1 MKKTYKGLTLV
12 EVLVSIAVFTII
24 SLAMFSS
31 LLAMTKVVALQEDY
45 ARIEMV
51 CYDINA
57 YWDMYGDNNLA
68 EGDHTNVWYKKYFGD
83 DAKIENGKGKAFLL
97 LDGNQFIGT
106 TQPTDYK
113 ITYEYDNSNN
123 LIITSIYSTSK
134 NREYLNVPVNCEA
147 SKKEVSQ

>member
-57 YWDMYGDNNLA
+57 YWDMYGNDWDDLYFNGNNQST
-68 EGDHTNVWYKKYFGD
+68 EGYLKYQ
-83 DAKIENGKGKAFLL
+83 NGKLVPSGFTDAEYIVSYS
-97 LDGNQFIGT
+97 DYDCGNGQKGLKIISIKSVT
-106 TQPTDYK
+106 TD
-113 ITYEYDNSNN
+113 
-123 LIITSIYSTSK
+123 
-134 NREYLNVPVNCEA
+134 REYLTNIVDCGKRWTVPN
-147 SKKEVSQ
+147 KNGGNQ

>member
-57 YWDMYGDNNLA
+57 YWDMYGNDW
-68 EGDHTNVWYKKYFGD
+68 DDYYFDRDYSHTSTVDRIGYLTYQS
-83 DAKIENGKGKAFLL
+83 GKLVPTNDLNA
-97 LDGNQFIGT
+97 DYIVTYDYSGT
-106 TQPTDYK
+106 D
-113 ITYEYDNSNN
+113 SG
-123 LIITSIYSTSK
+123 LRITSVRSESK
-134 NREYLNVPVNCEA
+134 DREYLSGSIDCGSQYSVPPENGGN
-147 SKKEVSQ
+147 Q